1 MRLAWILALSLAVA
15 GSAAAQMY
23 KWVDKDGKVRYGDT
37 PPPGAK
43 TSTVAAPSPPASGGA
58 PAAKDAKDAGKRPLT
73 AAEQDQAFRKRQAEE
88 KKAAEKADAERT
100 KQAERAGNCDR
111 SREWLRTL
119 QTGQR
124 IARTDANGERIYMTD
139 EQVAAELA
147 KAQKSVQ
154 DFCN

>member
-43 TSTVAAPSPPASGGA
+43 TSTVAAPSPPASGA

-73 AAEQDQAFRKRQAEE
+73 AAEQEQAYRMRQAEE
-88 KKAAEKADAERT
+88 KKAAEKADVARAKE
-100 KQAERAGNCDR
+100 AERAGNCER
-111 SREWLRTL
+111 SREWVRTL

-139 EQVAAELA
+139 EQVAAELG

-154 DFCN
+154 DNCN